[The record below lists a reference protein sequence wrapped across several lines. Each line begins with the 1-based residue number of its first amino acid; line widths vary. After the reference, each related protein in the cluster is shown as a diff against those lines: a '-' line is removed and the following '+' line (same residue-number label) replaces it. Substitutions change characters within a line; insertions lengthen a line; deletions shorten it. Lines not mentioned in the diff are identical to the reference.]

1 MEQFRLADAADA
13 IGMRARHYLPEISPD
28 PVIPDFSFQA
38 VKLQLANRLRDM
50 LMTQRSVLVAMCDYA
65 EKGGSRGSAL
75 YTCPE
80 GTRADAAL
88 PEEMRYRLDNGYLN
102 GKIQE
107 TEQMECLWRDVR
119 PIPECDYFFENQW
132 REYRKREKLE

>member
-1 MEQFRLADAADA
+1 
-13 IGMRARHYLPEISPD
+13 
-28 PVIPDFSFQA
+28 
-38 VKLQLANRLRDM
+38 M
-50 LMTQRSVLVAMCDYA
+50 LMTQRSVLAAMCDYA

-80 GTRADAAL
+80 GTLTDAAL
-88 PEEMRYRLDNGYLN
+88 PEEMRYRLDDGHLN

-107 TEQMECLWRDVR
+107 TAQMDCLWRDVR